1 MNLCVYLHST
11 GDYKPNLL
19 TITIRYMTEQK
30 QAFEKR
36 ELRALVRELWKPFA
50 ATIPE
55 IGNQENAFNDA
66 IPYLYKILNENNDSF
81 WELQ

>member
-1 MNLCVYLHST
+1 MCIFAFHGSLRT
-11 GDYKPNLL
+11 NLL
-19 TITIRYMTEQK
+19 TITNRYMTEQK

-36 ELRALVRELWKPFA
+36 ELRALLRELLKPFV

-66 IPYLYKILNENNDSF
+66 
-81 WELQ
+81 